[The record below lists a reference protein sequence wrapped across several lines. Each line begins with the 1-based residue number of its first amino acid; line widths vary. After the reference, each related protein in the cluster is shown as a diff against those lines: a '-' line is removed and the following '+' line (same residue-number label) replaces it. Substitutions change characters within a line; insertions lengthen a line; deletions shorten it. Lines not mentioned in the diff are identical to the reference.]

1 MAKTQKQEQ
10 KDSSPG
16 DFIWVLPAAMGLS
29 IPIIAV
35 ADSAIAIV
43 IVGLVLITI
52 VAAGVGMALMTH
64 RHQLR
69 MKEIEAESRLR
80 EKSASE
86 LDMANR
92 ILEQD
97 QRIHDLRSELKAT
110 GGSGSPEPT
119 RRIERLPGQPIE

>member
-1 MAKTQKQEQ
+1 MARDR
-10 KDSSPG
+10 KDDGKDRESSPG

-35 ADSAIAIV
+35 ANSAIAIV

-69 MKEIEAESRLR
+69 MKEIEAELRLR
-80 EKSASE
+80 EKSQLE

-97 QRIHDLRSELKAT
+97 ERIQDLRSQVRAT
-110 GGSGSPEPT
+110 PPSRPADPVT
-119 RRIERLPGQPIE
+119 RSESVSD

>member
-1 MAKTQKQEQ
+1 MARSRKEDEKE
-10 KDSSPG
+10 SSPG
-16 DFIWVLPAAMGLS
+16 DFIWLLPAAMGLS

-35 ADSAIAIV
+35 ADSAIALV

-52 VAAGVGMALMTH
+52 VGAGVGMALMTH

-69 MKEIEAESRLR
+69 IKEIEAESRLR

-97 QRIHDLRSELKAT
+97 QRIHDLRSELRAAERTTTVDPAKRVEQI
-110 GGSGSPEPT
+110 PE
-119 RRIERLPGQPIE
+119 

>member
-1 MAKTQKQEQ
+1 MARKKAEED
-10 KDSSPG
+10 KESSPG

-35 ADSAIAIV
+35 AGSSPWAITV
-43 IVGLVLITI
+43 VGLVLLTI
-52 VAAGVGMALMTH
+52 VAGGVSMALMTH

-69 MKEIEAESRLR
+69 MKEIEAEVRLR
-80 EKSASE
+80 ERSQSE

-97 QRIHDLRSELKAT
+97 ERIKDLREELRT
-110 GGSGSPEPT
+110 SPPAKTETPPT
-119 RRIERLPGQPIE
+119 PA